1 MPAAEGSRGIFRA
14 GQEPDAADAGCIG
27 KSGDAPSAQKPSET
41 DPRCSQTVSEAMRVP
56 GIPTRKLPKNS
67 KKKARSKF
75 DSDLLKAIS
84 IQGCQPDSMVAKNFS
99 IASDFSPSIPLI
111 I

>member
-41 DPRCSQTVSEAMRVP
+41 DPPV
-56 GIPTRKLPKNS
+56 
-67 KKKARSKF
+67 
-75 DSDLLKAIS
+75 
-84 IQGCQPDSMVAKNFS
+84 FS
-99 IASDFSPSIPLI
+99 NGL
-111 I
+111 